1 MAVTASRRKY
11 EMTARAEM
19 VAANGERMLA
29 AAWQR
34 FSTSPYDEVRLADV
48 ARDSG
53 ATIQTLH
60 ARFGRKDR
68 LFVAAWQWKMRPE
81 GARRDMAPV
90 GDVSAAVRL
99 LYDSYERD
107 ADAVIRLLAE
117 EERIPAVR
125 EMADSGRDWHRGW
138 VERTFASLHADLR
151 GAARERRIVSLVV
164 ATDLQVWKLLRR
176 DMKLGRKA
184 AERIVVD
191 MITTTKG
198 AP

>member
-1 MAVTASRRKY
+1 MAATASRRKY
-11 EMTARAEM
+11 EMTTRAELA
-19 VAANGERMLA
+19 AANGERMLA

-48 ARDSG
+48 ARDAG

-81 GARRDMAPV
+81 GARRDMAAV

-107 ADAVIRLLAE
+107 GDSVIRLLGE
-117 EERIPAVR
+117 EERFPAVR

-138 VERTFASLHADLR
+138 VERTFAPLYAGLS
-151 GAARERRIVSLVV
+151 GAKRERRIVALVI
-164 ATDLQVWKLLRR
+164 ATDRQVWKLLRR
-176 DMKLGRKA
+176 DMNLPRRT

-191 MITTTKG
+191 MVTATKG
-198 AP
+198 LS